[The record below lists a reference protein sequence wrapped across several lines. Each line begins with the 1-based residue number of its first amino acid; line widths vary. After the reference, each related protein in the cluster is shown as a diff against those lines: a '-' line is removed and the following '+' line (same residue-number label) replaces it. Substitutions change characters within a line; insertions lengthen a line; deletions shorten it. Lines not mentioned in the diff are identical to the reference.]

1 MNVKN
6 ILFDLDN
13 TLIEN
18 QEDNI
23 LWYKKALSNLGYDEN
38 DYMDIYNAIDEYTFT
53 LSEENNFYSKQS
65 MLNFINTS
73 LGKNYSIELIDE
85 LNKYIAKY
93 WTNHPF
99 ISEKTLQYLS
109 SKYNLY
115 IFTNWFKDAQA
126 GRLENIGVLKY
137 FKKVFSPEYY
147 GAKPFKSTFGNV
159 LSTLNCK
166 ADECVM
172 IGDSKYDDIFGARN
186 VGMNAILF
194 NYNGCRDNPD
204 IMVDNYIVINDLK
217 QLEFLL

>member
-1 MNVKN
+1 MDIKN

-18 QEDNI
+18 QEEDI
-23 LWYKKALSNLGYDEN
+23 LWYKKALSNFGYDEN
-38 DYMDIYNAIDEYTFT
+38 DYMDIYNAIDEYNFT
-53 LSEENNFYSKQS
+53 LSETNNFYSKQS

-73 LGKNYSIELIDE
+73 LGKNYAIELIDE
-85 LNKYIAKY
+85 INKYIAKY

-109 SKYNLY
+109 CKYNLY
-115 IFTNWFKDAQA
+115 IFTNWFKDAQS
-126 GRLENIGVLKY
+126 GRLENIGLLKY
-137 FKKVFSPEYY
+137 FKDVFSPEYY
-147 GAKPFKSTFGNV
+147 GAKPFKSTFENV
-159 LSTLNCK
+159 LNTLNCK

-194 NYNGCRDNPD
+194 DYNGFRDKSD
-204 IMVDNYIVINDLK
+204 IMVDNYSVITDLK

>member
-1 MNVKN
+1 MAIKN

-18 QEDNI
+18 QEEDV

-38 DYMDIYNAIDEYTFT
+38 DYMNIYNAIDQYELT

-65 MLNFINTS
+65 MLDFINTS
-73 LGKNYSIELIDE
+73 LGKSYSIELIDE

-93 WTNHPF
+93 WTKHPF
-99 ISEKTLQYLS
+99 IDEKTLQYLS

-126 GRLENIGVLKY
+126 GRLENIGLLKY
-137 FKKVFSPEYY
+137 FKDIFSAEYY
-147 GAKPFKSTFGNV
+147 GTKPFKSTFENV
-159 LSTLNCK
+159 LDTLNCK
-166 ADECVM
+166 ADECVI
-172 IGDSKYDDIFGARN
+172 IGDSKYCDILGARN

-194 NYNGCRDNPD
+194 DYNGSRDKSD
-204 IMVDNYIVINDLK
+204 IIVDKYSIITELK
-217 QLEFLL
+217 QLEDLL

>member
-1 MNVKN
+1 MSIKN

-18 QEDNI
+18 QEEDI

-38 DYMDIYNAIDEYTFT
+38 DYMNIYNAIDEYAFT

-65 MLNFINTS
+65 MLDFINIS
-73 LGKNYSIELIDE
+73 LDRNYSIELIDE
-85 LNKYIAKY
+85 FNKYIAKY
-93 WTNHPF
+93 WIKHPF
-99 ISEKTLQYLS
+99 IDEKTLQCLS

-126 GRLENIGVLKY
+126 GRLENIGLLKY
-137 FKKVFSPEYY
+137 FKNIFSPEYY
-147 GAKPFKSTFGNV
+147 GTKPFKSAFENV
-159 LSTLNCK
+159 LNTLRCK

-172 IGDSKYDDIFGARN
+172 IGDSKYCDIFGARN
-186 VGMNAILF
+186 IGMNAILF
-194 NYNGCRDNPD
+194 DYNGSRDKSD
-204 IMVDNYIVINDLK
+204 IIVDNYSVINDLK